1 MNHNLYVNELH
12 LLLKLHSLLFFVFL
26 SFVNLTL
33 SLKYMCALTFLASNS
48 FRESLL
54 STYIN

>member
-1 MNHNLYVNELH
+1 MTSVYLSQITHKLYVNELH

-33 SLKYMCALTFLASNS
+33 SLKDMCALTF
-48 FRESLL
+48 
-54 STYIN
+54 